1 MAIVVIAGLVISM
14 LYSRFVKKKGLEL
27 SAAESASLNFGKEEI
42 DILINS
48 DFGRC
53 KEHLKGQEILAA
65 NYVYHIPTAKD
76 QMKTAAWD
84 VLKSILTLGT
94 VKFTTVQVPVP
105 LVLADDGLHVFQL
118 DADEKV
124 KDHFLFSNERLA
136 EATIKETPDTIAPK
150 ELGNSAC
157 FYELSIPTDSGV
169 KTLELCSIL
178 YPTRNTFLAYSYHRR
193 VLAFAAGKKFF
204 KVLGEK
210 YPNLNMA

>member
-1 MAIVVIAGLVISM
+1 M
-14 LYSRFVKKKGLEL
+14 
-27 SAAESASLNFGKEEI
+27 
-42 DILINS
+42 
-48 DFGRC
+48 
-53 KEHLKGQEILAA
+53 AA

-105 LVLADDGLHVFQL
+105 LVLTDDGLHLFQL

-124 KDHFLFSNERLA
+124 KDHFLFGNERLA
-136 EATIKETPDTIAPK
+136 EATIKEVPDTVAPK
-150 ELGNSAC
+150 ELGNSAR